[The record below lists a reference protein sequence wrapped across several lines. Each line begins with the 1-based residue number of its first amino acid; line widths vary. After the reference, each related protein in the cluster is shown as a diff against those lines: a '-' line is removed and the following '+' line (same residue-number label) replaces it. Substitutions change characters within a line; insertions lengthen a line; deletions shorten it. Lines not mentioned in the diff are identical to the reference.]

1 VHAAHWA
8 ETSDPPPH
16 PAGLGDYTHTPLI
29 RICGTIFPS
38 ANGVHQTLWTGS
50 NFQPADHVPVQHSG
64 PLGGIGTHDL
74 RLTISDP
81 DHSASE

>member
-8 ETSDPPPH
+8 ETSDPLPH
-16 PAGLGDYTHTPLI
+16 PVGLGDYTHTPLI
-29 RICGTIFPS
+29 GICGTTFPS

-64 PLGGIGTHDL
+64 PLGGIG
-74 RLTISDP
+74 
-81 DHSASE
+81 E